1 MVSIFRSNSSPN
13 LGNAQINPGA
23 GVQSGAASLGQAVA
37 SSGPAFAN
45 SAQAIN
51 NSIAQFGAAVEAEG
65 AKLFA
70 ESKRAH
76 QSALLLDKTSKAT
89 EAFMSARVARSQR
102 TIDENGNPTFESL
115 VRDVGAIGDKLIED
129 TVKTIVDPEVA
140 QQFRLQFGN
149 FVANQKVGALKEAAA
164 QQVDFA
170 RANLNKGLYSLTNQ
184 AIGDTYDQVGTYEA
198 MGKSALDDALAAGAI
213 SAVEHEKM
221 SRGFSNQI
229 RVESIKNTI
238 GKDRNAAAM
247 ILGRTSEELG
257 IEPAQHARLLKQ
269 VDAAIRA
276 DHIAARKAQEVM
288 SLDEKVSQAQIVE
301 QLGARIQA
309 GALREDE
316 LIGFQDKLNP
326 QQFNS
331 LKKMYVRES
340 IKQAGERAGF
350 KDLADRINNGDDVTD
365 VKPAQLNKFYNFML
379 GQQSDVSGKKP
390 TLADEASLAAS
401 IPAPVKPFA
410 EKLEYAAL
418 HAEPGRAAEALEAYS
433 YIKDRKAST
442 LDSGFDRKATAV
454 MEHAQLLVEKGGM
467 DPAAA
472 LERAR
477 EKVMTAKDEDVKSRK
492 AEFRKVKDFNDKNIE
507 ETAATALDAESWIG
521 RNNISPEAVKTFK
534 QFAQE
539 GYEIT
544 GDKDAAVAF
553 AKENLS
559 RTYGTS
565 IVTGKGKMVYMPP
578 EKVYPNTS
586 PELMRKILIDEVKG
600 GIDPNLM
607 DEDISIE
614 ADPLTFRRDNP
625 TWIVT
630 HKRDIGGAK
639 VEMPLVN
646 PKTGE
651 LVRWSPKG
659 SKVPEQM
666 LQQEVEAAKAARGEF
681 VAKQQR
687 IESTG
692 DNMDLTGP

>member
-23 GVQSGAASLGQAVA
+23 GVQSGAAALGQAVA

-102 TIDENGNPTFESL
+102 TVDENGNPTFESL

-129 TVKTIVDPEVA
+129 TVKTITDPEVA

-170 RANLNKGLYSLTNQ
+170 RANLNKGLHSLTNQ
-184 AIGDTYDQVGTYEA
+184 AMTDTFDQVGTYES

-221 SRGFSNQI
+221 SRGFSTQI
-229 RVESIKNTI
+229 RVESIKTTI
-238 GKDRNAAAM
+238 GKDRNAAAK
-247 ILGRTSEELG
+247 ILGATSEQLG
-257 IEPAQHARLLKQ
+257 LDPDQHARLLKQ
-269 VDAAIRA
+269 LNAAIRS
-276 DHIAARKAQEVM
+276 DHIAARKAKEVL
-288 SLDEKVSQAQIVE
+288 SLDEQIAQGQILE
-301 QLGARIQA
+301 QLAVRIES

-316 LIGFQDKLNP
+316 LLGFEDKLSP
-326 QQFNS
+326 KRFAA
-331 LKKMYVRES
+331 LKKLYVRETVQ
-340 IKQAGERAGF
+340 QASERAGF
-350 KDLADRINNGDDVTD
+350 KALAEKISNGEDVTD
-365 VKPAQLNKFYNFML
+365 VKPTQMSKFYNYML

-401 IPAPVKPFA
+401 IPAPVKPFT

-418 HAEPGRAAEALEAYS
+418 HAEPGRAAEALEAYT
-433 YIKDRKAST
+433 YIKDRKAAA
-442 LDSGFDRKATAV
+442 LDSGFDRKATATL
-454 MEHAQLLVEKGGM
+454 EHAQLLVEKGGM

-472 LERAR
+472 LTRAR
-477 EKVMTAKDEDVKSRK
+477 EKVMSAKDEDIKARKS
-492 AEFRKVKDFNDKNIE
+492 EFRKIKSFDDKHIE
-507 ETAATALDAESWIG
+507 ETAASALEAEDWFG
-521 RNNISPEAVKTFK
+521 RNKISDDAVRTFK
-534 QFAQE
+534 RFAQE

-544 GDKDAAVAF
+544 GDKESAIAF

-559 RTYGTS
+559 RTYGIS
-565 IVTGKGKMVYMPP
+565 DVTGKGKMVYMPP

-586 PELMRKILIDEVKG
+586 PDLMRKILVDEVKQ
-600 GIDPNLM
+600 GIDPNIA

-614 ADPLTFRRDNP
+614 SDPLTFRRDNP
-625 TWIVT
+625 SWIVT
-630 HKRDIGGAK
+630 HKKDVGGVK

-659 SKVPEQM
+659 SQIPQQM
-666 LQQEVEAAKAARGEF
+666 LQQEVNKAKADRQAF
-681 VAKQQR
+681 VEKQQR
-687 IESTG
+687 IDSTG
-692 DNMDLTGP
+692 DNLTITGP